1 MLDIL
6 SKKVDKNSSYYKY
19 KRQAYLFETA
29 GILGIGI
36 SVVINELTG
45 RPMNALVLIIGG
57 IGALLLILG
66 GSSSQPHVLVKSFA
80 VLLTNEPTKENAI
93 EFIKALEYSGTVRLV
108 RHSQNLVSMA
118 IMKYEGMPDSDP
130 EVVKKLKDTV
140 REHIKSK
147 LI

>member
-1 MLDIL
+1 
-6 SKKVDKNSSYYKY
+6 
-19 KRQAYLFETA
+19 
-29 GILGIGI
+29 
-36 SVVINELTG
+36 
-45 RPMNALVLIIGG
+45 MNALVLIIGG